1 MTDQQLYLTVGVPS
15 FVALMGILV
24 NGLLYISLNSRMS
37 ALDSRMTA
45 LEARMA
51 GLEATF
57 TARFDLMMGKIMEL
71 DTRLSVLEDRL
82 PR

>member
-1 MTDQQLYLTVGVPS
+1 
-15 FVALMGILV
+15 
-24 NGLLYISLNSRMS
+24 
-37 ALDSRMTA
+37 MTA
-45 LEARMA
+45 LETRMSN
-51 GLEATF
+51 LEATF